1 MNTDTFLRSF
11 FSQHILKGFDP
22 TGVDWREALRSIP
35 SDAQEEP
42 EDDEEVL
49 ARIRV
54 LLRSATARDN
64 MHGFPGATIGELDAL
79 FDLKDQSGRCAVTA
93 NKLTCVPKKLNSF
106 RPPGH
111 FGVRQLAPGQYPA
124 RRH

>member
-1 MNTDTFLRSF
+1 MRSF

-22 TGVDWREALRSIP
+22 TVVDWREALRSMP
-35 SDAQEEP
+35 SAAHEEP
-42 EDDEEVL
+42 EEDDEEVL

-54 LLRSATARDN
+54 LLMNATARDKRK
-64 MHGFPGATIGELDAL
+64 GFPGSTIGEREAFTD
-79 FDLKDQSGRCAVTA
+79 FKNQGDRCAVTA